1 MLKERLR
8 NVQAILWDID
18 GTIFSSEDIIGP
30 SYVQSFRDFQAKD
43 QKEFHI
49 PHEDDIMKHI
59 GKPVRE
65 IFQEL
70 VPSLSLEEREEISDM
85 TLKILIDRIYAGQGK
100 FYQDTQ
106 KTLYSL
112 ATRGYRFFSASNGR
126 YLYIEAVL
134 KQIGCFDLF
143 ENIRVVDYQGVNN
156 KSDIV
161 KETLQNY
168 SLHPHEVVLI
178 GDRLS
183 DRNAALDNQVPFIAT
198 AYGHGNPEEWKD
210 ACLVIESI
218 SELSHHLL
226 GATENTRS

>member
-1 MLKERLR
+1 MLKETLK

-30 SYVQSFRDFQAKD
+30 SYVQSFQDFQAKN
-43 QKEFHI
+43 QKEFPI
-49 PHEDDIMKHI
+49 PQEDDIMKHI

-65 IFQEL
+65 IFCEL

-85 TLKILIDRIYAGQGK
+85 TLKILIDRIYAGKGK
-100 FYQDTQ
+100 FYQDAQ
-106 KTLYSL
+106 KTLHSL
-112 ATRGYRFFSASNGR
+112 ATGGYRFFSASNGR

-134 KQIGCFDLF
+134 KQIACFDLF
-143 ENIRVVDYQGVNN
+143 ENIQVVDYQRINN

-168 SLHPHEVVLI
+168 SIHPNEAVLI

-183 DRNAALDNQVPFIAT
+183 DRNAAFDNKVPFIAT
-198 AYGHGNPEEWKD
+198 AYGHGSPKEWKD

-218 SELSHHLL
+218 SELSSHLA
-226 GATENTRS
+226 GATETM